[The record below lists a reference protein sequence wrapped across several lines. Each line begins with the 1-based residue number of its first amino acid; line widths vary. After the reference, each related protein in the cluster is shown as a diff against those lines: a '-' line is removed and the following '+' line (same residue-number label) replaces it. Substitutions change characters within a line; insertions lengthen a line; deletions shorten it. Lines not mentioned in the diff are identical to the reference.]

1 MIKPVDAAQW
11 QRSSYCGTNACVEV
25 AQTDDGRIVVRDSKC
40 PDNGVL
46 SFTAEEWAAFV
57 KGVEAGEFRF

>member
-1 MIKPVDAAQW
+1 MIKPVDAVQW

-25 AQTDDGRIVVRDSKC
+25 ARADDGRILVRDSKR
-40 PDNGVL
+40 PDNEVL

-57 KGVEAGEFRF
+57 AGVAAGEFRF